1 MDESI
6 KESMSKRVA
15 ELEGQF
21 MQVVS
26 MVGDIA
32 ATRAKGMTA
41 DELIAK
47 YNVDL
52 VQYSNDLE

>member
-1 MDESI
+1 
-6 KESMSKRVA
+6 MSKRVA

-32 ATRAKGMTA
+32 ATRAEGMTA